1 MTSNKQLQDLLD
13 QVARGELDP
22 GRARERLIETLRE
35 GPFEDIG
42 FARIDHHRSI
52 RQGFP
57 EVILGLGKT
66 PAQIAEIAAAIV
78 RRGSTLLVTRAS
90 EAASEAVRACVPGAT
105 YYADAAIIAFR
116 QQDIMPGKG
125 NIVVA
130 AAVVCDPG
138 FRYSE
143 VGARVDWFPVP
154 GFRLAIEA
162 KYAMVETAFA
172 GQQVTLT
179 KTQGAR
185 PTGAYTAKDQ
195 GITAVAFRAQRG
207 FGGVGE

>member
-1 MTSNKQLQDLLD
+1 VFGD
-13 QVARGELDP
+13 
-22 GRARERLIETLRE
+22 
-35 GPFEDIG
+35 
-42 FARIDHHRSI
+42 
-52 RQGFP
+52 
-57 EVILGLGKT
+57 
-66 PAQIAEIAAAIV
+66 IAEFKYNNAVIAGRLFCGGSGAAV
-78 RRGSTLLVTRAS
+78 
-90 EAASEAVRACVPGAT
+90 
-105 YYADAAIIAFR
+105 
-116 QQDIMPGKG
+116 Q